1 MNPEQAAANLPHPER
16 QGSDCSKDKQVR
28 GGQMNIGKKAG
39 MAVSAILLAQAA
51 LFGQSVSKID
61 GVVFSDYY

>member
-1 MNPEQAAANLPHPER
+1 
-16 QGSDCSKDKQVR
+16 
-28 GGQMNIGKKAG
+28 MNIGKKAG